1 MRAIPVPPSRLLEQE
16 LMSRL
21 GRLDL
26 EAKVRLLSGKDHW
39 STYADESIG
48 LRSLVLSDGTVG
60 IRGVRWTEADT
71 SINIPSATALAA
83 TFDARVA
90 AAMGGVIGAEA
101 RRKGVDVVL
110 GPVVNLQRTP
120 YGGRHF
126 EAFSEDPY
134 LTAIMGAAM
143 VRGIQ
148 AEGPATT
155 AKHFIANE
163 AETDRLNSNSVVPEN
178 VLREAYLAPFEAI
191 VKAGGLGIMSSYNR
205 VNGTPAVES
214 DLLTEILEREWGFDG
229 LVVSDWGAIRTV
241 ESTALGGTDL
251 AMPGPRTMW
260 AAGLVDAVR
269 QGRVPE
275 AAVDNK
281 VLRLLRLA
289 ARLGAL
295 DGIEPLVD
303 RDALPT
309 PPSSESSGIRRL
321 LRDTG
326 AKGMVLL
333 RNEDRALP
341 LTTAARKIAVV
352 GPAAVVPRT
361 NGGGSAAVIA
371 PPTVPPL
378 EALRAAMPDTLF
390 HYSEGVRPTTLVKTL
405 SAANGSAPGGQG
417 VVLIEF
423 LDQEGRTLGSETR
436 DRCDTLTYGMGYP
449 DGVPEDEVK
458 AIRASTLL
466 TADTPGDYVFSA
478 AGVGHA
484 QVTVDGVARFDGD
497 LIPINGDAVV
507 GMSLP
512 PQALID
518 FAMAPGQA
526 VGVVFTYTPAQR
538 TVASLRLGF
547 DSAAPD
553 ADLLIAE
560 AVESARDADCVIV
573 FAGTGSEDEAE
584 GFDRTTLALPGRQ
597 DELVAAVAAVSA
609 KTIVVVNSGAPVLMP
624 WRDQVDAILLT
635 WFGGQ
640 EMGWAVADVLT
651 GEAEPGGRLPVTFPS
666 REEGLPSPQPQNGDV
681 VYREG
686 LAIGYR
692 AGAETAPAYA
702 FGHGLGYGSWSLS
715 QLEAMAQE
723 EGVAV
728 TVRLRNHSARASREV
743 VQLYLSPGQS
753 RVERPALW
761 FAGAAVSELPAG
773 AEDTVSV
780 TIPRRLFEH
789 WDTAA
794 GSWSLEPGIFHLRAG
809 TSSADLP
816 LMTDIRVGL
825 AGADALR
832 LG

>member
-1 MRAIPVPPSRLLEQE
+1 MRANPVPRSEFLEQE
-16 LMSRL
+16 ITARL
-21 GRLDL
+21 SRLDL
-26 EAKVRLLSGKDHW
+26 EAKIRLLSGKDHW
-39 STYADESIG
+39 STYPDESIG
-48 LRSLVLSDGTVG
+48 LRPLILSDGTVG
-60 IRGVRWTEADT
+60 IRGVRWTETDT
-71 SINIPSATALAA
+71 SINIPSATAIAA
-83 TFDARVA
+83 TFDPRVA
-90 AAMGGVIGAEA
+90 ISMGTVIGAEA

-120 YGGRHF
+120 FGGRHF

-134 LTAIMGAAM
+134 LTAIMGASM
-143 VRGIQ
+143 VQGIQ

-163 AETDRLNSNSVVPEN
+163 AETDRINSNSVVPEH

-191 VKAGGLGIMSSYNR
+191 VKAGGLGVMSSYNR

-214 DLLTEILEREWGFDG
+214 DLVTDVLEREWGFDG

-251 AMPGPRTMW
+251 AMPGPRTAW
-260 AAGLVDAVR
+260 ADGLLDAVR

-275 AAVDNK
+275 SVVDNK

-289 ARLGAL
+289 ARVGAL
-295 DGIEPLVD
+295 DGIAPLVD
-303 RDALPT
+303 REALPT
-309 PPSSESSGIRRL
+309 PPAAESPEIRGL

-333 RNEDRALP
+333 RNQDQALP

-352 GPAAVVPRT
+352 GPAAVAPRT

-371 PPTVPPL
+371 PRTVAPL
-378 EALRAAMPDTLF
+378 DALRGALPDALF
-390 HYSEGVRPTTLVKTL
+390 HYSEGARPNTLVKTL

-417 VVLIEF
+417 VALIEF
-423 LDQEGRTLGSETR
+423 LDRDGRALGSETR

-449 DGVPEDEVK
+449 DGVPEESVT

-466 TADTPGDYVFSA
+466 SVKAAGDYVFAA

-484 QVTVDGVARFDGD
+484 HVTIDGVTRFDD
-497 LIPINGDAVV
+497 QLIPINADAVV

-512 PQALID
+512 PQATMELS
-518 FAMAPGQA
+518 MTPGLPME
-526 VGVVFTYTPAQR
+526 VVFTYTPAQR

-553 ADLLIAE
+553 VDRLIAE
-560 AVESARDADCVIV
+560 AVDAARDADYAVIFV
-573 FAGTGSEDEAE
+573 GTGPEDEAE
-584 GFDRTTLALPGRQ
+584 GFDRSTLALPGRQ
-597 DELVAAVAAVSA
+597 DELVAAVAEISA

-624 WRDQVDAILLT
+624 WRNQVDAILLT

-651 GEAEPGGRLPVTFPS
+651 GDAEPGGRLPVTFPS

-686 LAIGYR
+686 LNIGYR
-692 AGAETAPAYA
+692 AGAASEPAYA
-702 FGHGLGYGSWSLS
+702 FGHGLGYGKWSLS
-715 QLEAMAQE
+715 GLEARE
-723 EGVAV
+723 NDEGV
-728 TVRLRNHSARASREV
+728 TVSVRVGNRSDRSSREV
-743 VQLYLSPGQS
+743 VQVYLSRGQS
-753 RVERPALW
+753 DVERPGIW

-773 AEDTVSV
+773 GEETVFI
-780 TIPRRLFEH
+780 TLPRRLFEH
-789 WDTAA
+789 WDSSS
-794 GSWSLEPGIFHLRAG
+794 GSWSLEPGVFRVHAG
-809 TSSADLP
+809 TSSAELP
-816 LMTDIRVGL
+816 LGTEV
-825 AGADALR
+825 R
-832 LG
+832 LGS